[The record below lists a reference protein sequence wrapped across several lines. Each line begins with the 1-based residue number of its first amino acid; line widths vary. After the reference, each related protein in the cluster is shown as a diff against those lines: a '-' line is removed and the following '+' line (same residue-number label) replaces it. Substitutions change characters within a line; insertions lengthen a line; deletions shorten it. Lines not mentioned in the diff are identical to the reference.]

1 MPSRQ
6 AKAEGLQRARPGP
19 EAGGE
24 PCPICGRP
32 LIDGPSVNRHH
43 LVPRSEGG
51 RETVRLHR
59 ICHRKLHSLWTER
72 ELARAFAGFEAIR
85 AHPEMRA
92 FIRWV
97 RRKPPEFYARTADAR
112 SKGAGRR

>member
-1 MPSRQ
+1 MPGRQ
-6 AKAEGLQRARPGP
+6 AKAEGLQRARAGS

-32 LIDGPSVNRHH
+32 LVDGPSVNRHH
-43 LVPRSEGG
+43 LVPRAEGG

-85 AHPEMRA
+85 AHPEMQA

-97 RRKPPEFYARTADAR
+97 RRKPPER
-112 SKGAGRR
+112 SEERRVGKECR